1 MMERAKT
8 AKKLEKAQT
17 QSAMTTIEKIKK
29 DADIGIQLA
38 KQIIREH
45 YTLLTESGKSVASVD
60 PKTPKTVNGQPA
72 QATTKLKIVDA
83 SGKDIHSSVSNDVKD
98 MVYQLNARVRFWKK
112 NNPYIENGF
121 IFNGS
126 SQFLMDPQKFGVLS
140 KYKDSFGDI
149 DIIIPKEKLDALESY
164 LDGIDDNTVEWSP
177 TSKNKLTNS
186 FYYVGRTK
194 SYASIPDQLVTLWYY
209 MPTKQVV
216 QIDFEGDDMVM
227 DPQGYEKPSEWTKF
241 SKDSPWED
249 LTSGIKGLAGALM
262 LRSLARATTVLPN
275 AVVLTPGA
283 VKKVQSGAVTELTD
297 KEVTK
302 AAQHTVPS
310 AYTLNTGGGG
320 TGIRRAYELV
330 KTMPYN
336 GKMVNAYRFV
346 EAKETKPED
355 RITDVS
361 KIFEILFKKTPS
373 PEEKAMFRSYQGQL
387 RLMKKYLDKKT
398 INLAMNRFTDILAGE
413 GLNPTEYASI
423 QKATKDILGISI

>member
-1 MMERAKT
+1 M
-8 AKKLEKAQT
+8 
-17 QSAMTTIEKIKK
+17 
-29 DADIGIQLA
+29 
-38 KQIIREH
+38 
-45 YTLLTESGKSVASVD
+45 
-60 PKTPKTVNGQPA
+60 
-72 QATTKLKIVDA
+72 
-83 SGKDIHSSVSNDVKD
+83 
-98 MVYQLNARVRFWKK
+98 
-112 NNPYIENGF
+112 NPYIENGF

-126 SQFLMDPQKFGVLS
+126 SQFLMDPNKFGVLS

-149 DIIIPKEKLDALESY
+149 DVIIPKAKLDTLESY
-164 LDGIDDNTVEWSP
+164 LDGIDDNQPEWKP
-177 TSKNKLTNS
+177 TTKNKLSNA

-209 MPTKQVV
+209 APMKQVV
-216 QIDFEGDDMVM
+216 QIDFEGDEMFI

-249 LTSGIKGLAGALM
+249 LTVGIKGLAGALM

-283 VKKVQSGAVTELTD
+283 VKKVQAGAVKELTD

-320 TGIRRAYELV
+320 TGIRKAYELV
-330 KTMPYN
+330 KVMPYN

-361 KIFEILFKKTPS
+361 KIFEILFKAKPS
-373 PEEKAMFRSYQGQL
+373 SEEKASFRSYQGLL

-398 INLAMNRFTDILAGE
+398 IDIAMGRFTEILAGE
-413 GLNPTEYASI
+413 GLSPKEYASV